1 MEIKAGDNER
11 RISQSDA
18 VEMLTVLR
26 DQAFDSSDEKLALA
40 LGRPTEELEAWR
52 TGSAPVDEDA
62 VMKARS
68 IAMLRGVQI
77 EHLKSSAVRQP

>member
-1 MEIKAGDNER
+1 MDTKAGDNER
-11 RISQSDA
+11 GVSQSDA

-40 LGRPTEELEAWR
+40 LGRPPEELEAWR
-52 TGSAPVDEDA
+52 TGSAAVDEDA

-77 EHLKSSAVRQP
+77 EQR